1 MVLLP
6 NGGSPERE
14 AALRMVDMNDSSYK
28 QYWLERTSAG
38 VGADA
43 PAAVS
48 SSGIAL
54 SLVAE
59 TPGAI
64 AVVPL
69 ADVRDSV
76 KVVKIDGHSP
86 SDAAYP
92 IH

>member
-1 MVLLP
+1 MP
-6 NGGSPERE
+6 
-14 AALRMVDMNDSSYK
+14 
-28 QYWLERTSAG
+28 
-38 VGADA
+38 
-43 PAAVS
+43 

-59 TPGAI
+59 SPGAI

-69 ADVRDSV
+69 AEVRDSV
-76 KVVKIDGHSP
+76 KVVKIDGHLP